1 MKIAV
6 PTMISCFFLQ
16 LVMMINVI
24 FAGRLNDP
32 TKLAGVGLGN
42 SLLTVLCFFPLQ
54 GMNCAI
60 ETLVSQAYGAK
71 EF

>member
-1 MKIAV
+1 
-6 PTMISCFFLQ
+6 MISGFFLQ
-16 LVMMINVI
+16 LVMLINVI

-32 TKLAGVGLGN
+32 AKLAGVGLGN

-54 GMNCAI
+54 GMNGAI
-60 ETLVSQAYGAK
+60 ETLISQAFGAK